1 MLDKLPGGGSVL
13 MTFKIYKEFFMKK
26 IFVASVVFSMLF
38 LAAVSAKS
46 SGLGSL
52 GKNLSALS
60 GNAKAAEGTIP
71 EGREILPA
79 IFAVMSD
86 DSDSEKSDGVM
97 YLSKADFDA
106 GTYTICQKII
116 MKGPLGVL
124 QCQDSEIDIS
134 VNENQF
140 SVETKKLATC
150 NSDKNGNPKGEWIET
165 TSSGKSK
172 LNKMLAD
179 EISKNLNLSDE
190 EYAEFENKAYTDF
203 GVLQSVASTS
213 SNKLKA
219 KLWFKKH
226 PAEEKSVETKILVS
240 SVDES
245 KAENYAYKVSCLY
258 VPLDK
263 KLDPI
268 IVNYYSNN
276 DEVIDFKSDS
286 LVEIK
291 GKISKINFDEHSM
304 TYKISSIDIEE

>member
-1 MLDKLPGGGSVL
+1 
-13 MTFKIYKEFFMKK
+13 MKK
-26 IFVASVVFSMLF
+26 TFVASVVFSMLC
-38 LAAVSAKS
+38 AAVVSAKS

-79 IFAVMSD
+79 IFAVMSSD
-86 DSDSEKSDGVM
+86 DSDSEKSDGVV

-106 GTYTICQKII
+106 GTYTISQKII
-116 MKGPLGVL
+116 MKGLLGVL
-124 QCQDSEIDIS
+124 QRQDSEIDIS

-150 NSDKNGNPKGEWIET
+150 NSDKNGNPKGEWIEA

-172 LNKMLAD
+172 LNKILAD

-226 PAEEKSVETKILVS
+226 PAEEKSVETKVLVS

-245 KAENYAYKVSCLY
+245 KAENYAYKVSCLW

-276 DEVIDFKSDS
+276 DEVIDFKPDS

>member
-1 MLDKLPGGGSVL
+1 
-13 MTFKIYKEFFMKK
+13 MKK
-26 IFVASVVFSMLF
+26 TFVALVVFLMLCV
-38 LAAVSAKS
+38 AAVSAKS

-60 GNAKAAEGTIP
+60 GNAKAAEGTVP

-79 IFAVMSD
+79 IFAVMYSD
-86 DSDSEKSDGVM
+86 GSGSEKSDGIM

-106 GTYTICQKII
+106 GTYTVSQKII

-124 QCQDSEIDIS
+124 QRQDSEIDIS
-134 VNENQF
+134 VNESQF

-150 NSDKNGNPKGEWIET
+150 NSDKNGNPKGDWIEAT
-165 TSSGKSK
+165 ASGKSK
-172 LNKMLAD
+172 LNKILSD
-179 EISKNLNLSDE
+179 EISRNLNLSDK

-226 PAEEKSVETKILVS
+226 PVEKKSMETKVLVS

-263 KLDPI
+263 KLDPV

-276 DEVIDFKSDS
+276 DEVIGFNPDS
-286 LVEIK
+286 IVEIK
-291 GKISKINFDEHSM
+291 GKISKINFDEYSM

>member
-1 MLDKLPGGGSVL
+1 

-26 IFVASVVFSMLF
+26 TFVASVVFSMLF
-38 LAAVSAKS
+38 LAVVSAKS

-60 GNAKAAEGTIP
+60 GNAKPAEGTIP

-79 IFAVMSD
+79 IFAVMSSD
-86 DSDSEKSDGVM
+86 GSDSEKSAGVV

-106 GTYTICQKII
+106 GTYMISQKII

-124 QCQDSEIDIS
+124 QRQDSEIDIS

-150 NSDKNGNPKGEWIET
+150 NSDKNGNPKGEWIEA

-172 LNKMLAD
+172 LNKILAD

-226 PAEEKSVETKILVS
+226 PAEEKSVETKVLVS

>member
-1 MLDKLPGGGSVL
+1 
-13 MTFKIYKEFFMKK
+13 MKK
-26 IFVASVVFSMLF
+26 TFVASVVFSMLF

-124 QCQDSEIDIS
+124 QRQDSEIDIS

-150 NSDKNGNPKGEWIET
+150 NSDKNGNPKGEWIEA

-291 GKISKINFDEHSM
+291 GKISKINFDENSM

>member
-1 MLDKLPGGGSVL
+1 
-13 MTFKIYKEFFMKK
+13 MKK